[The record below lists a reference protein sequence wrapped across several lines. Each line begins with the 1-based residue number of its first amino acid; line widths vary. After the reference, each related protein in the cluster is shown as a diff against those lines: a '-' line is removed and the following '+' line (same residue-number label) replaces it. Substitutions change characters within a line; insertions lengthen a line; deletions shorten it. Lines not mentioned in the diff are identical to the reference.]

1 PAPAAAV
8 ARAAPNPGK
17 AAEARAPAAAA
28 SQPTP
33 RPRLVMEPIETAAPS
48 PTALRSANELAALP
62 AQTPASDRA
71 QAAAAW
77 KALNPDAKE
86 GAQDQ
91 ERVRELEA
99 QVTAM
104 KAQVTKERAGVT
116 DLRQRL
122 ESIEADRYPSTVVYV
137 LALALALA
145 AGVLAWMW
153 SRMQRDHAKA
163 EQAWRDSVALTSAVD
178 KEAHEHALVPHPLDS
193 WADEDT
199 TLPPDEPLPPAPVS
213 APVPKPAPRAV
224 LADVVPGA
232 ERLGPATVPAPAP
245 LPPQPAAQAAP
256 VRAVHIVNPEELFDI
271 LQQAEF
277 FISVG
282 EHDQAIGV
290 LRKHIADRGETSPF
304 AYLELLRL
312 YHQLGRA
319 DDFEQLRTQF
329 LRHFNADLPAFSRF
343 RQQGRGL
350 DHYTDALAEIE
361 AQWTSPSILALLE
374 GYLFHMPGQAASVPA
389 FDLAAYDDLLL
400 LLAIAQTTPA
410 SARGAPPPRKR
421 TTPLGL
427 PAAPVLP
434 SVEPVAD
441 WGEVSSERPQT
452 LTDLS
457 LDSLIGGLSLVPEAP
472 VPELA
477 QKSISES
484 LLDLDLTE
492 PPPITISD
500 LPAVPVTAP
509 PAPGQPVG
517 FGLSDDKREVRL
529 ELEPRPPRPE
539 G

>member
-1 PAPAAAV
+1 
-8 ARAAPNPGK
+8 
-17 AAEARAPAAAA
+17 
-28 SQPTP
+28 
-33 RPRLVMEPIETAAPS
+33 MEPIETAAQS

-163 EQAWRDSVALTSAVD
+163 EQAWRDSVALTSALD

-193 WADEDT
+193 WADEDS

-224 LADVVPGA
+224 LADVAPGA
-232 ERLGPATVPAPAP
+232 ERRGPATVPAPAP
-245 LPPQPAAQAAP
+245 LPPQPATQATP
-256 VRAVHIVNPEELFDI
+256 VRSVHIVNPEELFDI

-290 LRKHIADRGETSPF
+290 LRKHIADRGETSPSPTWNCCACTTSSAAPTTTSNCARSSCAISTPTCPRFRAF
-304 AYLELLRL
+304 ASRARGWTTTPMRSPRSRRNGLPLPSWRCWRATCSTC
-312 YHQLGRA
+312 LGRRPA
-319 DDFEQLRTQF
+319 CPPSTWPHTTTCCCCWPSRRPRRPAPAALR
-329 LRHFNADLPAFSRF
+329 RR
-343 RQQGRGL
+343 
-350 DHYTDALAEIE
+350 
-361 AQWTSPSILALLE
+361 
-374 GYLFHMPGQAASVPA
+374 
-389 FDLAAYDDLLL
+389 
-400 LLAIAQTTPA
+400 A
-410 SARGAPPPRKR
+410 SAPRRWACPQHPCCRPWSPWRTGARCRASAPRH
-421 TTPLGL
+421 
-427 PAAPVLP
+427 
-434 SVEPVAD
+434 
-441 WGEVSSERPQT
+441 
-452 LTDLS
+452 
-457 LDSLIGGLSLVPEAP
+457 
-472 VPELA
+472 
-477 QKSISES
+477 
-484 LLDLDLTE
+484 
-492 PPPITISD
+492 
-500 LPAVPVTAP
+500 
-509 PAPGQPVG
+509 
-517 FGLSDDKREVRL
+517 
-529 ELEPRPPRPE
+529 
-539 G
+539 